1 MGGKQ
6 GFLQFAGDMADEA
19 GAGIRALLADDS
31 MFAAFQRPEVLK
43 HLPPDMQLRVMR
55 NDPSVIPDLLSL
67 QRVKANVDDVAARA
81 TPLVEVPYENLG
93 VGRREAPLN
102 PGPDWTS
109 SNVRDLLPMGG
120 PGPGVPVGPPA
131 DTPRGLIPYP
141 TVRQTPGA
149 GRVEDVFDVTPEGS
163 FGRELATL
171 GRTGRAEPVGL
182 FGGPDRELAVVPQP
196 EPRRTPGAGR
206 RESPMNPN
214 ADWTS
219 SDTTD
224 LIPFEGVRGEGVPQ
238 MDRGLTVQ
246 PQAPK
251 ESLWDDPDLR
261 RLLGGVLGAS
271 YMQAVQ
277 LGATA
282 RPSGEGAAPRQPSQ
296 TPLQVLVGLGIHPT
310 RAEGLLRSPQ
320 YMTPREQKL
329 VRNLPPEQ
337 RALFQ

>member
-6 GFLQFAGDMADEA
+6 RVLQFAGDMADEA

-43 HLPPDMQLRVMR
+43 HLTPEMQLRVMR

-67 QRVKANVDDVAARA
+67 QRTRANVDDVAARA
-81 TPLVEVPYENLG
+81 TPLVEAPYENLG

-102 PGPDWTS
+102 RGPDWVS
-109 SNVRDLLPMGG
+109 SPGRDLLPMGG
-120 PGPGVPVGPPA
+120 PGPGVPVGPPV

-141 TVRQTPGA
+141 TVRPTPGA

-196 EPRRTPGAGR
+196 EPPRTPGAGR

-224 LIPFEGVRGEGVPQ
+224 LVPFEGVRGEGVPQ

-251 ESLWDDPDLR
+251 ESWWDDPDLR
-261 RLLGGVLGAS
+261 RILGATLGAG
-271 YMQAVQ
+271 YIQAVQ
-277 LGATA
+277 RGAA
-282 RPSGEGAAPRQPSQ
+282 SRPIGEGASRQPSQ
-296 TPLQVLVGLGIHPT
+296 PTQLQVLIDAGVHPQ
-310 RAEGLLRSPQ
+310 RAEHLVENPQ
-320 YMTPREQKL
+320 YINSAIRRL
-329 VRNLPPEQ
+329 IPPDK
-337 RALFQ
+337 RFLFQ

>member
-31 MFAAFQRPEVLK
+31 MFAAFQRPEVFK
-43 HLPPDMQLRVMR
+43 HLPPEMQLRVMR

-81 TPLVEVPYENLG
+81 TPLVEVPYQNLG

-141 TVRQTPGA
+141 TVRPTPGA

-196 EPRRTPGAGR
+196 EAPRTPGAGR

-238 MDRGLTVQ
+238 MDRGMIVLDSPQ
-246 PQAPK
+246 PRSYGRAAA
-251 ESLWDDPDLR
+251 LAGAGLY
-261 RLLGGVLGAS
+261 GTAVGLGALS
-271 YMQAVQ
+271 G
-277 LGATA
+277 GASQKA
-282 RPSGEGAAPRQPSQ
+282 PAAPT

-320 YMTPREQKL
+320 YMTPSEKQRL
-329 VRNLPPEQ
+329 RNLPPEQ